1 MRTGILMVTAIAGA
15 ENCAAV
21 LSKQFGMPVETAAS
35 RREALAALR
44 RREFAI
50 VVIDEALIDSRA
62 DGSDLL
68 LRHAGL
74 AIPLEMNFAISGC
87 GRLVREVRAA
97 LSRREREHELA
108 LSAAA
113 TSIESELRETVAGL
127 LLQTQLALEEPGASP
142 QLSDRL
148 RLILN
153 LALSLR
159 QKLDSQAPES
169 LEQGKTAKPTL
180 PETPRVQRQPPPSAA
195 AIFA

>member
-1 MRTGILMVTAIAGA
+1 MDKGILMVTAIAGA

-21 LSKQFGMPVETAAS
+21 LSKQFGIPVETAGS

-50 VVIDEALIDSRA
+50 VVMDESLLDSRG
-62 DGSDLL
+62 DGSDSLL
-68 LRHAGL
+68 KHAGL

-97 LSRREREHELA
+97 LSRRDHEHKLA

-113 TSIESELRETVAGL
+113 VSIESELRETVAGL
-127 LLQTQLALEEPGASP
+127 LLQAQLAVLETGISP

-148 RLILN
+148 HLILEA
-153 LALSLR
+153 ALGLR
-159 QKLDSQAPES
+159 HKLERNDPNTA
-169 LEQGKTAKPTL
+169 AKPL
-180 PETPRVQRQPPPSAA
+180 PQQTIRAQQRPHPVGAA
-195 AIFA
+195 ALPV